1 MMTKNESEINDIRH
15 SAILR
20 RGLSRTEAA
29 IYVGVSTTKFDQM
42 IVDGRMP
49 KPRRIDARRVWDIRA
64 LDQAFDS
71 LPAGEDYVERN
82 PWDDLLAADGD
93 ALEPSQ
99 EFVPPIGFRKY
110 APGEWEKGVCAR
122 PLGKRE
128 IAGLG
133 AYYDARNEKLTHIR
147 GAGINTNERLE
158 ARGFICVTEERGDR
172 VSYYGIMPAGE
183 AAWLRFKKA

>member
-1 MMTKNESEINDIRH
+1 MKERPLSPSGYRPVR
-15 SAILR
+15 R

-71 LPAGEDYVERN
+71 LPGGEDYVERN
-82 PWDDLLAADGD
+82 PWDEVYLTVGGSPD
-93 ALEPSQ
+93 ARNERNTSIEVKTYTP
-99 EFVPPIGFRKY
+99 E
-110 APGEWEKGVCAR
+110 EWKQIVCVS

-128 IAGLG
+128 HAGLG
-133 AYYDARNEKLTHIR
+133 AYYYARNEKLSYVK
-147 GAGINTNERLE
+147 GAGINTTERLE
-158 ARGFICVTEERGDR
+158 ARGFISVTERRGDR
-172 VSYYGIMPAGE
+172 VPYYRITPEGQ
-183 AAWLRFKKA
+183 AAWLRLQKS